1 MRLNRNNGLAGLR
14 NNWLA
19 GLTCQQFV
27 NLNPWDFIT
36 HPASNGQWLGSI
48 RSVLSTRL
56 TDDELLS
63 IVYPGLH
70 TATTSAIRNHAK
82 RSEELLATTLADLE
96 SRDASDADRKLALL
110 NHGIATSRLRAK
122 CLVGYAL
129 SYIEK
134 YGLAE
139 VVRELPGNGTY
150 SVNDLDTIS
159 LTPRAHAL
167 QHEYMLNSSNYNDS
181 LSSLPQFL
189 SDGIVLS
196 DEGLQQRH
204 QNIEQIRR
212 FLTPRQHQ
220 ILRLAVIEQQAPS
233 VMSEMLG
240 LTTKQVWKVRRALN
254 AKLGE
259 IAEEV
264 GVCPRYI
271 ASVRQKSMMVEAE

>member
-1 MRLNRNNGLAGLR
+1 M
-14 NNWLA
+14 
-19 GLTCQQFV
+19 
-27 NLNPWDFIT
+27 
-36 HPASNGQWLGSI
+36 
-48 RSVLSTRL
+48 
-56 TDDELLS
+56 
-63 IVYPGLH
+63 
-70 TATTSAIRNHAK
+70 
-82 RSEELLATTLADLE
+82 ADLD

-129 SYIEK
+129 SYIGK

-150 SVNDLDTIS
+150 SVNDLDTFS

-240 LTTKQVWKVRRALN
+240 LTTKQVWKVRRALI

-271 ASVRQKSMMVEAE
+271 GSVRQKSMMVEAE